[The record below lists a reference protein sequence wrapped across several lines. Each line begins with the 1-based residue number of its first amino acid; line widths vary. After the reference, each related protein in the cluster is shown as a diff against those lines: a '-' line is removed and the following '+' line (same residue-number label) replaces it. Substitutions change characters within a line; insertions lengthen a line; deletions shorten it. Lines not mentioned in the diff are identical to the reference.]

1 MSKDNGSVE
10 LAGIVTGRWTD
21 MAGNPNRDDDC
32 FIRVS
37 RTEMQVSGKI
47 YHRTR
52 EGDRVILKVIQGSK
66 DLLGLRNGTS
76 STAKPLSVLE
86 DETFLKWAKD
96 VCDTLENRGVNARVL
111 EQSRSSDTL
120 NAMYKEPRGWVEIA
134 AGPVRWVETSTD
146 LKAICHVPD
155 PRIRWDFPEVFIT

>member
-52 EGDRVILKVIQGSK
+52 EGDRVILKVIPGSK

-96 VCDTLENRGVNARVL
+96 DLFVKTPRQPGARW
-111 EQSRSSDTL
+111 
-120 NAMYKEPRGWVEIA
+120 G
-134 AGPVRWVETSTD
+134 
-146 LKAICHVPD
+146 
-155 PRIRWDFPEVFIT
+155 